1 MIANRVTNSIYHN
14 DYIKDVSGLALI
26 KLISKWKQP
35 IATDMAM

>member
-26 KLISKWKQP
+26 KPIRKWKQP